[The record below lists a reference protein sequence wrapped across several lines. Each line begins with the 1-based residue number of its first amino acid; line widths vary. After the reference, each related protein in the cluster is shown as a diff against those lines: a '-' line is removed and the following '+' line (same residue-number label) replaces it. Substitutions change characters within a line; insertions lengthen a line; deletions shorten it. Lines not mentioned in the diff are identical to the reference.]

1 MKLKTLVKQIT
12 VLFFLTVLPVWAI
25 GQTITVRGT
34 VTDDQGGT
42 LLGVSVKEVGTTNG
56 ASTNNDGKYELRV
69 NGNAS
74 LLFSYIGYKN
84 QTVQVNNRSVINI
97 VLQQDV
103 LGLDEIVVVG
113 YGTQRKEA
121 VTGSVVSIRGDIMR

>member
-34 VTDDQGGT
+34 VTDDQGET

-56 ASTNNDGKYELRV
+56 ASTK
-69 NGNAS
+69 
-74 LLFSYIGYKN
+74 
-84 QTVQVNNRSVINI
+84 
-97 VLQQDV
+97 
-103 LGLDEIVVVG
+103 
-113 YGTQRKEA
+113 
-121 VTGSVVSIRGDIMR
+121 